1 VNDFRREQN
10 RMGFALAL
18 LRRNDCLIRGALAV
32 AAIFLTASASSA
44 QVAPVAPTPE
54 VAWTQELNKY
64 PGLLEEFGRVAVKLQ
79 SNVQFPPPRRESHL
93 LPLLPES
100 TMSYAAFPN
109 YGDAANQAL
118 KIFRQELREN
128 QVLCDWWQRGKL
140 SAAGPKIEDSLEK
153 FYELSQYLGE
163 ELVVSGATEGRDTR
177 LLIVAEVRKPGLKNL
192 LQQLV
197 NEFAGKSKP
206 SVRVLDPQELA
217 AAKDGGPAE
226 EPVILVRPDYVVAA
240 LDLATLRKFNAQL
253 DRGSRPFVAT
263 PFGQRVVRGYEGG
276 VTVLAAADV
285 HKILSLA
292 PPGNKQSELSFQRSG
307 FADMKYLVWGHTM
320 VSGQEVSQAELSFVS
335 PRHGAASWLAK
346 PTLMGSLDFVSPK
359 AMLAGTMVLA
369 NPAQIF
375 DDVRELASASNPN
388 AFVTLA
394 QAEQALKLSVKE
406 DLLRQLGG
414 EITLELDSVTP
425 PRPEWKTI
433 LKVIDQERLQKTLTT
448 LLAATHLEGEQPVVD
463 SGVAYHTVRI
473 PSQQRPIEICYAF
486 VDGYLVI
493 GSSRETVG
501 EGVRLHRSGESLGR
515 SKKLLASLPPGY
527 SPAASALFYQDPIAI
542 TQLNLQR
549 FAPDMAGTL
558 AKFGG
563 GGTPSVVRL
572 YGDDT
577 SIREASRSGALD
589 VGVVLVVAAV
599 AIPNL
604 LRSKIAANEAT
615 AVGSIRTVN
624 TAEVVYATEYP
635 KKGYARNLATLGPDP
650 RRAATYTE
658 DHANLLDENLG
669 NESCTADAWCTK
681 SGFHFRVTAVC
692 KQHSC
697 GEYLVVA
704 TPIATNTGTRSFC
717 STSDGVIHYKTSA
730 PLTAPITASECRAWS
745 PLQ

>member
-1 VNDFRREQN
+1 MRLARTLQQRRHCFIK
-10 RMGFALAL
+10 RALT
-18 LRRNDCLIRGALAV
+18 V
-32 AAIFLTASASSA
+32 AAIFFAATSCKA
-44 QVAPVAPTPE
+44 QVAPAAPTPE
-54 VAWTQELNKY
+54 VGWTQELNKY
-64 PGLLEEFGRVAVKLQ
+64 PGLLEEFGRLVEKLQ
-79 SNVQFPPPRRESHL
+79 HNVQFPPPRGESHL

-100 TMSYAAFPN
+100 TMSYGAFPN
-109 YGDAANQAL
+109 YGDAANQVL
-118 KIFRQELREN
+118 KIFRQELQEN
-128 QVLCDWWQRGKL
+128 HVLRDWWQHGKV
-140 SAAGPKIEDSLEK
+140 SAVGPKIEDSLEK
-153 FYELSQYLGE
+153 FSQLSSYMGE
-163 ELVVSGATEGRDTR
+163 ELVVSAATEGRDTKV
-177 LLIVAEVRKPGLKNL
+177 LMIAEVRKPGLKKFL
-192 LQQLV
+192 EQTV
-197 NEFAGKSKP
+197 NEVAGKSKP

-217 AAKDGGPAE
+217 TAKDGPLVPAE
-226 EPVILVRPDYVVAA
+226 QPVILVRPDYVVAA
-240 LDLATLRKFNAQL
+240 LDLATLRRFNTQL
-253 DRGSRPFVAT
+253 DGGGRPFVST

-307 FADMKYLVWGHTM
+307 FADMKCLVWGHRI
-320 VSGQEVSQAELSFVS
+320 VAGQEFSQAELSFVA

-359 AMLAGTMVLA
+359 ALLVGTTVLA
-369 NPAQIF
+369 NPAQIL
-375 DDVRELASASNPN
+375 DDVRDLSTATNPN
-388 AFVTLA
+388 AFAWLA
-394 QAEQALKLSVKE
+394 QGEQALKVSVKE

-414 EITLELDSVTP
+414 EITLELDNVTA
-425 PRPEWKTI
+425 PRPEWRTI

-463 SGVAYHTVRI
+463 SGVVYHTVRI
-473 PSQQRPIEICYAF
+473 PSQQKPIEICYAF
-486 VDGYLVI
+486 LDGYLVI
-493 GSSRETVG
+493 GSSRETVA
-501 EGVRLHRSGESLGR
+501 EGVRLRGSGDSLGK
-515 SKKLLASLPPGY
+515 SKKLLASLPPGT
-527 SPAASALFYQDPIAI
+527 SPVASALLYQDPIAM

-572 YGDDT
+572 YGEDT
-577 SIREASRSGALD
+577 AIRETSRSGAFD
-589 VGVVLVVAAV
+589 AGVVLVVAAV

-624 TAEVVYATEYP
+624 IAQITYTTEYP
-635 KKGYARNLATLGPDP
+635 KKGYAPNLATLGPDP
-650 RRAATYTE
+650 RRVATYSE
-658 DHANLLDENLG
+658 DHANLLDESLA
-669 NESCTADAWCTK
+669 NESCTGDAWCTK

-717 STSDGVIHYKTSA
+717 STSDGVIHYKTSP
-730 PLTAPITASECRAWS
+730 PLTAPITVSECRAWS